1 MLVSRTLNDL
11 HEACGLAPAASR
23 QPSGDGSS
31 AGLAS
36 TVRPSFFL
44 SAPEMAPR
52 MVCLC
57 QCARRQGGDLSHL
70 AMTRGVEGPALHL
83 P

>member
-1 MLVSRTLNDL
+1 
-11 HEACGLAPAASR
+11 LAPVLLGPTSR
-23 QPSGDGSS
+23 VRV
-31 AGLAS
+31 AS
-36 TVRPSFFL
+36 TVSPSFFL
-44 SAPEMAPR
+44 SAPLMAPR
-52 MVCLC
+52 MVWCC